1 MGAINSRETNPIP
14 GVAFSEIM
22 IPDEYNL
29 GTGIFTTVVEAEA
42 LKKMSPIISNVL
54 NEPYFL
60 MIVTINLG
68 IDQVTVLIG
77 KAHDEGAIDR
87 KVFNIPKDIAVE
99 VAGRS
104 SSLSS
109 MPCAQI
115 ACLPMVLTDPRH
127 RTSRRWRTKALF

>member
-1 MGAINSRETNPIP
+1 MGAFNSRETNPIP
-14 GVAFSEIM
+14 GVDYSEVNF
-22 IPDEYNL
+22 PDEHYM
-29 GTGIFTTVVEAEA
+29 GTGIFTTVVETGA

-87 KVFNIPKDIAVE
+87 KVFNIPKDIVVENSHDFTVAFKDWDIKAVILNGKE
-99 VAGRS
+99 LENAPI
-104 SSLSS
+104 
-109 MPCAQI
+109 MK
-115 ACLPMVLTDPRH
+115 D
-127 RTSRRWRTKALF
+127 

>member
-1 MGAINSRETNPIP
+1 MGAINSREKNPIP
-14 GVAFSEIM
+14 GVDYSEICF
-22 IPDEYNL
+22 PDEHYM
-29 GTGIFTTVVEAEA
+29 GTGIFTTVVEAGS
-42 LKKMSPIISNVL
+42 LKKMSPIISNVM

-99 VAGRS
+99 DSHDFTVAFVDWDIKAVMLNGKE
-104 SSLSS
+104 LENA
-109 MPCAQI
+109 P
-115 ACLPMVLTDPRH
+115 LPQDC
-127 RTSRRWRTKALF
+127 

>member
-1 MGAINSRETNPIP
+1 MAGINNRENNPIP
-14 GVAFSEIM
+14 GVDYSEI
-22 IPDEYNL
+22 IFPDEHHL
-29 GTGIFTTVVEAEA
+29 GTGIFTTVVEAGA
-42 LKKMSPIISNVL
+42 LKKMSPIISNVV

-99 VAGRS
+99 DSHDFTVAF
-104 SSLSS
+104 
-109 MPCAQI
+109 MDWDI
-115 ACLPMVLTDPRH
+115 
-127 RTSRRWRTKALF
+127 KALTLNGKELEKAT

>member
-1 MGAINSRETNPIP
+1 MGAINSREKNPIP
-14 GVAFSEIM
+14 GVDYSEICF
-22 IPDEYNL
+22 PDEHYM
-29 GTGIFTTVVEAEA
+29 GTGIFTTVVEAGS

-87 KVFNIPKDIAVE
+87 KVFNIPKDIVVEDSHDFTVAFKDWDIKAV
-99 VAGRS
+99 
-104 SSLSS
+104 
-109 MPCAQI
+109 
-115 ACLPMVLTDPRH
+115 VLNGKELENVPLMKD
-127 RTSRRWRTKALF
+127 

>member
-1 MGAINSRETNPIP
+1 MGAFSNSEKNPIL
-14 GVAFSEIM
+14 GVEYSEVCF
-22 IPDEYNL
+22 PDEYNL
-29 GTGIFTTVVEAEA
+29 GTGIFTTVVEAGA

-87 KVFNIPKDIAVE
+87 KVFNIPKDITVE
-99 VAGRS
+99 DSHDFTVAFVDWDIKAITLNGKE
-104 SSLSS
+104 LE
-109 MPCAQI
+109 I
-115 ACLPMVLTDPRH
+115 AT
-127 RTSRRWRTKALF
+127 